1 MARVDGPATAGWSS
15 SRQREVVIGEDRDFQ
30 FGGGVRAGN
39 LQFDGSDYA
48 FDYASFS
55 IELNAVEQC
64 KLKVNDEEE
73 KDVRGR
79 AKRKRVRNKLE
90 NIEGVLRVDVPINRS
105 GRLSE
110 VYPQYPVLVTE
121 APSYVYW
128 DDAAI
133 EQGAYERNAFGSWSS
148 PSLWNSLD
156 ALGRQELVFDGT
168 LESGD
173 LLPPIEEQLRVM
185 DDLYLGFTT
194 STPAGGYQ
202 VYGGAGTFDE
212 DLTLNG
218 GGLQGGKL
226 DFRTAHAESDRFV
239 LLPDST
245 KGIARTFTNREA
257 SGPPPVP
264 EVQGEGV
271 AVLFEPRQSQI
282 SARSEDVPIRF
293 FEGESELSG
302 SLTLARPE

>member
-1 MARVDGPATAGWSS
+1 MDV
-15 SRQREVVIGEDRDFQ
+15 SRDRGVVIEPRNGEVVIGEDRDFQ

-133 EQGAYERNAFGSWSS
+133 EQGAYERERFRFVVE
-148 PSLWNSLD
+148 PSLWT
-156 ALGRQELVFDGT
+156 AWMRWAGGAGGDGT
-168 LESGD
+168 LESAISA
-173 LLPPIEEQLRVM
+173 IEEQLRVM
-185 DDLYLGFTT
+185 DDLYPSTT
-194 STPAGGYQ
+194 SAAGVSCTAVQ
-202 VYGGAGTFDE
+202 ERLTKT
-212 DLTLNG
+212 LTLNG
-218 GGLQGGKL
+218 DLQGGGKQFP
-226 DFRTAHAESDRFV
+226 DGTCRATASSCCRTARRASR
-239 LLPDST
+239 
-245 KGIARTFTNREA
+245 ARSPTA
-257 SGPPPVP
+257 SISPPPVP
-264 EVQGEGV
+264 EVQRRRGGV
-271 AVLFEPRQSQI
+271 V
-282 SARSEDVPIRF
+282 
-293 FEGESELSG
+293 
-302 SLTLARPE
+302 